1 MIIYISG
8 PVTGIRNN
16 NRRNFEKARKKL
28 EDAFFD
34 SRIISPLQIALMAEL
49 DQKHTKP
56 QWADYMRACIKAL
69 MDATHVYFIKGWEK
83 SRGAI
88 LERQIAEGLDI
99 PCAESIEDLKTII
112 SGGKHGN

>member
-34 SRIISPLQIALMAEL
+34 SRIISPLQIALMVEL

-56 QWADYMRACIKAL
+56 EWADYMRGDFGAADCGGAGHSLRRK
-69 MDATHVYFIKGWEK
+69 H
-83 SRGAI
+83 RGF
-88 LERQIAEGLDI
+88 ENNYQWRKQ
-99 PCAESIEDLKTII
+99 
-112 SGGKHGN
+112 